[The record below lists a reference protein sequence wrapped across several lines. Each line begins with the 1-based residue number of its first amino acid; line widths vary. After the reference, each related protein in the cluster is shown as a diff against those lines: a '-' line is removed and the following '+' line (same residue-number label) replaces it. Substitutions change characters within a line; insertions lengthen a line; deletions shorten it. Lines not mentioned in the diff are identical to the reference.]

1 MAHQPGCKW
10 LGPLDFSD
18 VKVSSARCDRG
29 KCVWKSGAPGP
40 DGVSSD
46 TLVCSMPIQRP
57 ARSSPSPLARKIAQF
72 RTDSSGER
80 NLYPFVRD
88 LLVNPVF
95 GIGLRSEQVV
105 VDSALAGGRDIP
117 DLTVFSTKGG
127 RAIKTPDHAYGVF
140 EVKRG
145 RDVADNAA
153 AIYAEKKKYI
163 KAGTRWFFILD
174 QEEVHKWDVMA
185 KTEASV
191 HRWEDLS
198 DPEGFGLCFA
208 ELRPDHVALEEQLK
222 DFRANKTPYAYQ
234 SIDELGKNHFT
245 DTIREIA
252 AILSAA
258 VTQLVDTKV
267 MPDLRA
273 SNTLIAGMEPRWGTP
288 VYDWESVGFP
298 IEFSK
303 IVDEEIARTLPS
315 SDIADYPEAHD
326 NFVAEIEPHVYAVR
340 IEKHLLSDYATRLG
354 IEGEVSLLKPRRTNS
369 KLSDSGKAVE
379 SFIYETASLIVSRM
393 LMVRFSED
401 HGFLKRYISNGGVEV
416 FARYADYYA
425 KPMQAL
431 LKETYRQSSELYRN
445 LFDPSI
451 LDWALDSSDESLSS
465 ALLHSMYLLSRWN
478 FKTIHGD
485 ILSGVYDH
493 YLEPSK
499 RRALGEVFTRP
510 EIARYMLEHCGYDST
525 KTVLDPACG
534 TGTFL
539 VEALNQD
546 VRRLRSQGMLTE
558 QTVTRTLRR
567 LYGLDISPFS
577 VSLAQI
583 QLLWH
588 NIDLFT
594 GKSPAEIRTLAAQL
608 VSAIQVQGGH
618 SSLDTLGVPLVRGTD
633 TSASQAG
640 LDFATVAS
648 DMRRKRVASVPR
660 RFKQMALGQY
670 DIVIGN
676 PPYVR
681 PHRMMV
687 SSGALEPYS
696 EVAHGQVDLYVHFL
710 YRAVRGWVKDG
721 GHVSFIVPMGV
732 LDGAY
737 SGPLRRVLS
746 EFKLTEIV
754 DMEALRKK
762 TFRGIKRPTIIFV
775 LENRPGSED
784 DELAMTTLSMGC
796 YDVDTDT
803 IDFSKADRST
813 VKRSL
818 ISQSA
823 YIPTG
828 VAAPWMADAA
838 EEDTSAILT
847 KVSSEDAAVLGR
859 MAQAPRLGSIVK
871 VVYKR
876 RGHREVGTAQA
887 NAVEEIPAGSSPL
900 EWEPYVMLAYGIK
913 LGSTRAIVDSGW
925 PVYKG
930 QNVFPEGPQ
939 GDPMGYWDAGRSV
952 VDSLRLYAYRHL
964 FDFSRLYAVRE
975 ISQLPTACPVPP
987 DTAFQNTVLMV
998 QLAEDFPLNLYLMS
1012 RIPQWFAIKA
1022 LRASI
1027 IEDLTTHWFK
1037 RSVLLLPIPASRN
1050 AEDVAAL
1057 REAGGRVISRDK
1069 DLANAHRHVER
1080 LIEDSPKKTLFELFA
1095 ENNPV
1100 VAGADLTGAV
1110 PGVLVTSLREQG
1122 DELVNDDLSFRITV
1136 PNTALRRYLA
1146 YMVDRLVDE
1155 GDDVTFGV
1163 GTLGALLVP
1172 ANLEAVAEAI
1182 NQMRSSDPARMFE
1195 YALME
1200 LDRVV
1205 ARLFGMSDEDLNY
1218 ITSAMISDGF
1228 LKQLKPNLEHRGLRI
1243 QPYADHSQEDR
1254 YA

>member
-1 MAHQPGCKW
+1 M
-10 LGPLDFSD
+10 L
-18 VKVSSARCDRG
+18 
-29 KCVWKSGAPGP
+29 
-40 DGVSSD
+40 
-46 TLVCSMPIQRP
+46 TNP
-57 ARSSPSPLARKIAQF
+57 A
-72 RTDSSGER
+72 
-80 NLYPFVRD
+80 
-88 LLVNPVF
+88 F
-95 GIGLRSEQVV
+95 GIGLRSDQVV

-117 DLTVFSTKGG
+117 DLTVFSTKAG

-145 RDVADNAA
+145 QNVCHNAA
-153 AIYAEKKKYI
+153 AIYEEKKKYI
-163 KAGTRWFFILD
+163 KAGTRWFIILD

-191 HRWEDLS
+191 YNWEDLKV
-198 DPEGFGLCFA
+198 PEQFKLCFA
-208 ELRPDHVALEEQLK
+208 ELRPERVALEEQLK
-222 DFRANKTPYAYQ
+222 DFRDNKTKYAFQ
-234 SIDELGKNHFT
+234 SIDELGRHHFI

-252 AILSAA
+252 AILSGA

-267 MPDLRA
+267 IPDLKA
-273 SNTLIAGMEPRWGTP
+273 ANALVKKMEDHWGP
-288 VYDWESVGFP
+288 AVYDWASTEFP
-298 IEFSK
+298 IEFTN
-303 IVDEEIARTLPS
+303 ILDEEIAHTLTGAQ
-315 SDIADYPEAHD
+315 IAEYPEVHD
-326 NFVAEIEPHVYAVR
+326 DFAAEIEPHLYALR
-340 IEKHLLSDYATRLG
+340 IEKHLLEDYATRMG
-354 IEGEVSLLKPRRTNS
+354 IEGEVSLLKPRRTSS

-431 LKETYRQSSELYRN
+431 LKETYRQSAELYRN
-445 LFDPSI
+445 LFDPNI
-451 LDWALDSSDESLSS
+451 LDWALDSSDENLSN
-465 ALLHSMYLLSRWN
+465 ALLHAMYLLSRWN

-493 YLEPSK
+493 YLDPSK

-510 EIARYMLEHCGYDST
+510 EIARYMLERCAYDAT

-546 VRRLRSQGMLTE
+546 VKRLKGQGMLNE
-558 QTVTRTLRR
+558 QTVTLTLKR
-567 LYGLDISPFS
+567 LHGLDISPFS

-594 GKSPAEIRTLAAQL
+594 GKSPAEIRALAASL
-608 VSAIQVQGGH
+608 VPAIQVQGGN
-618 SSLDTLGVPLVRGTD
+618 SSLDTLGVPLVGGLLGN
-633 TSASQAG
+633 ASQSG
-640 LDFATVAS
+640 LEFSTVATEL
-648 DMRRKRVASVPR
+648 RRKRVASVPR
-660 RFKQMALGQY
+660 KFRHMVLDKY

-681 PHRMMV
+681 PHRASVDAGTMR
-687 SSGALEPYS
+687 AYE

-721 GHVSFIVPMGV
+721 GRVSFIVPMGV

-737 SGPLRRVLS
+737 SGPLRKVLS
-746 EFKLTEIV
+746 EFRLREIV
-754 DMEALRKK
+754 DLEALRKK

-775 LENRPGSED
+775 LENKPGSD
-784 DELAMTTLSMGC
+784 DDDVAMTTLSMGC
-796 YDVDTDT
+796 YNVETDT

-813 VKRSL
+813 VKRGK
-818 ISQSA
+818 ISQSL

-828 VAAPWMADAA
+828 VSAPWMADAA
-838 EEDTSAILT
+838 EEDTAAILA
-847 KVSSEDAAVLGR
+847 KVSAADACVLER

-876 RGHREVGTAQA
+876 RGQREVGTAQA
-887 NAVEEIPAGSSPL
+887 NAVEQIPPGDNPL

-913 LGSTRAIVDSGW
+913 LGSARAIVDSGW

-964 FDFSRLYAVRE
+964 FDFSKLYAVRE

-987 DTAFQNTVLMV
+987 NTAFQNTVLMV
-998 QLAEDFPLNLYLMS
+998 QLGEDFPLNLYLMS
-1012 RIPQWFAIKA
+1012 RVPQWFAIKA

-1037 RSVLLLPIPASRN
+1037 RSVLLLPIPSQRGP
-1050 AEDVAAL
+1050 EDIAAL
-1057 REAGGRVISRDK
+1057 RNAGGRVITRDK

-1080 LIEDSPKKTLFELFA
+1080 LIQESPKKSLAHLFA
-1095 ENNPV
+1095 ENDPV
-1100 VAGADLTGAV
+1100 VADADLTGASSAADV
-1110 PGVLVTSLREQG
+1110 AEVHEQG
-1122 DELVNDDLSFRITV
+1122 DEVVSNEMFFRIKI
-1136 PNTALRRYLA
+1136 PNPALRKYVT
-1146 YMVDRLVDE
+1146 YMLGRMLDE
-1155 GDDVTFGV
+1155 DEDFTLDVE
-1163 GTLGALLVP
+1163 TLGKLEVP
-1172 ANLEAVAEAI
+1172 ANLEAVAAAI
-1182 NQMRSSDPARMFE
+1182 EEVQSTDPASTFQE
-1195 YALME
+1195 ALMD

-1205 ARLFGMSDEDLNY
+1205 ARLFGMPEDDLKY
-1218 ITSAMISDGF
+1218 ITSAMTIDGF
-1228 LKQLKPNLEHRGLRI
+1228 LKQLKPNLEHRGLRS
-1243 QPYADHSQEDR
+1243 QPYADHSQDDR

>member
-1 MAHQPGCKW
+1 MPEPRTGR
-10 LGPLDFSD
+10 G
-18 VKVSSARCDRG
+18 SSA
-29 KCVWKSGAPGP
+29 
-40 DGVSSD
+40 
-46 TLVCSMPIQRP
+46 
-57 ARSSPSPLARKIAQF
+57 LATKIAQF
-72 RTDSSGER
+72 RNDSSGER

-88 LLVNPVF
+88 LLTNAAY
-95 GIGLRSEQVV
+95 GIGLKSDQVV
-105 VDSALAGGRDIP
+105 VDSALTGGRDIP
-117 DLTVFSTKGG
+117 DLAVFSTKGG

-145 RDVADNAA
+145 RDVCDNAA
-153 AIYAEKKKYI
+153 AIYEEKRKYI

-191 HRWEDLS
+191 YRWEDLT
-198 DPEGFGLCFA
+198 DPEQFSACFA

-222 DFRANKTPYAYQ
+222 NFRDNKTPYAYQ
-234 SIDELGKNHFT
+234 SIDDLGKNHFT

-273 SNTLIAGMEPRWGTP
+273 ANTLIEAMETRWGP
-288 VYDWESVGFP
+288 AVYDWASVGFP
-298 IEFSK
+298 IEFTN
-303 IVDEEIARTLPS
+303 IVDEEIARTLPT
-315 SDIADYPEAHD
+315 ADVTEYPEAHD
-326 NFVAEIEPHVYAVR
+326 NFVAEIEPYAYAVR
-340 IEKHLLSDYATRLG
+340 IEKHLLGEYATRMG
-354 IEGEVSLLKPRRTNS
+354 VEGEVSLLKPRRTGS

-431 LKETYRQSSELYRN
+431 LKETYRQSAELYRN

-451 LDWALDSSDESLSS
+451 LDWALDSSDESLSN
-465 ALLHSMYLLSRWN
+465 ALLHAMYLLSRWN
-478 FKTIHGD
+478 FRTIHGD

-493 YLEPSK
+493 YLDPSK

-510 EIARYMLEHCGYDST
+510 EIARYMLERCGYDST

-546 VRRLRSQGMLTE
+546 VRRLRGQGMLTE

-567 LYGLDISPFS
+567 LHGLDISPFS

-594 GKSPAEIRTLAAQL
+594 GKSAAEIRALAAQL
-608 VSAIQVQGGH
+608 VPAIQVQGGH
-618 SSLDTLGVPLVRGTD
+618 SSLDTLGVPLVRGLD
-633 TSASQAG
+633 TSASQTG
-640 LDFATVAS
+640 LDFSTVAS
-648 DMRRKRVASVPR
+648 DLRRKRVASVAR
-660 RFKQMALGQY
+660 RFRQMVLGQY

-681 PHRMMV
+681 PHRLTLHG
-687 SSGALEPYS
+687 GALAAYE
-696 EVAHGQVDLYVHFL
+696 EVARGQVDLYVHFL

-732 LDGAY
+732 LEASY
-737 SGPLRRVLS
+737 SGPLRKVLG
-746 EFKLTEIV
+746 EFKLVEVV

-762 TFRGIKRPTIIFV
+762 TFRGIKRPTVIFV

-784 DELAMTTLSMGC
+784 DEVATTTLSMGC
-796 YDVDTDT
+796 YDADTDT

-813 VKRSL
+813 VTRKLMSEA
-818 ISQSA
+818 A
-823 YIPTG
+823 YLPQNADGAT
-828 VAAPWMADAA
+828 WMADVVTEGAA
-838 EEDTSAILT
+838 ALLT
-847 KVSSEDAAVLGR
+847 KVSAADACVLGR
-859 MAQAPRLGSIVK
+859 LAQAPRLGSIVK

-876 RGHREVGTAQA
+876 RGQREVGAAQA
-887 NAVEEIPAGSSPL
+887 NAVEQIPAGSSPL

-913 LGSTRAIVDSGW
+913 LGSARAIVPSGL
-925 PVYKG
+925 PIYKG
-930 QNVFPEGPQ
+930 QNIFPSGVL
-939 GDPMGYWDAGRSV
+939 GDPMGHWDPQQSV

-964 FDFSRLYAVRE
+964 FDHTKLYAFRNV
-975 ISQLPTACPVPP
+975 SQLPAACPAPASMV
-987 DTAFQNTVLMV
+987 FQNTAQLV
-998 QLAEDFPLNLYLMS
+998 QLAEDFPLNLYLLS
-1012 RIPQWFAIKA
+1012 RIPQWFAVKV
-1022 LRASI
+1022 LRTSI
-1027 IEDLTTHWFK
+1027 IEDLFTTWVK
-1037 RSVLLLPIPASRN
+1037 RNLMLIPIPASRN
-1050 AEDVAAL
+1050 ADYIAAL
-1057 REAGGRVISRDK
+1057 RAAGDRVISRDK

-1080 LIEDSPKKTLFELFA
+1080 LIADSPKQSLFDLFA

-1100 VAGADLTGAV
+1100 VVGADLTGAAS
-1110 PGVLVTSLREQG
+1110 GAEVTAVHEQG
-1122 DELVNDDLSFRITV
+1122 NEVISDDLFFRITV
-1136 PNTALRRYLA
+1136 PNAALRRYLA
-1146 YMVDRLVDE
+1146 YMLGRLVDE
-1155 GDDVTFGV
+1155 GNDVTFDRE
-1163 GTLGALLVP
+1163 TLGALQVP
-1172 ANLEAVAEAI
+1172 ANLEAVAAAI
-1182 NQMRSSDPARMFE
+1182 DQMRSSDPARTFQD
-1195 YALME
+1195 ALME

-1205 ARLFGMSDEDLNY
+1205 ARLFGMSEEDLNY
-1218 ITSAMISDGF
+1218 ITSAMVNDGF
-1228 LKQLKPNLEHRGLRI
+1228 LKQLRPTLEHRGLRI
-1243 QPYADHSQEDR
+1243 QPYADHSQGDR

>member
-1 MAHQPGCKW
+1 MNQQVAFWYGECSRMP
-10 LGPLDFSD
+10 PTRT
-18 VKVSSARCDRG
+18 SA
-29 KCVWKSGAPGP
+29 
-40 DGVSSD
+40 
-46 TLVCSMPIQRP
+46 
-57 ARSSPSPLARKIAQF
+57 LARKITQF

-80 NLYPFVRD
+80 NLYPFIRD
-88 LLVNPVF
+88 LLTNAAF
-95 GIGLRSEQVV
+95 GIGLKSDQVV

-117 DLTVFSTKGG
+117 DLTIFSTKGG

-145 RDVADNAA
+145 RDVCDNAA
-153 AIYAEKKKYI
+153 AIYGEKRKYI

-191 HRWEDLS
+191 HRWEDLTE
-198 DPEGFGLCFA
+198 PEAFSTCFA
-208 ELRPDHVALEEQLK
+208 ELRPDRVALEEQLK
-222 DFRANKTPYAYQ
+222 DFRDNKTPYAYQ
-234 SIDELGKNHFT
+234 SIGDLGRNDFT

-252 AILSAA
+252 SILSGA

-273 SNTLIAGMEPRWGTP
+273 ANALIEVLETRWGP
-288 VYDWESVGFP
+288 AVYDWASVGYP
-298 IEFSK
+298 IEFTNM
-303 IVDEEIARTLPS
+303 VDEEIVRTLPTA
-315 SDIADYPEAHD
+315 DITEYPEAHD
-326 NFVAEIEPHVYAVR
+326 TFVADIEPYAYAVR
-340 IEKHLLSDYATRLG
+340 IEKHLLGEYATRMG
-354 IEGEVSLLKPRRTNS
+354 IEGEVSLLKPRRTGS

-431 LKETYRQSSELYRN
+431 LKETYRQSAELYRN
-445 LFDPSI
+445 LFDPNI
-451 LDWALDSSDESLSS
+451 LDWALDSSDASLSN
-465 ALLHSMYLLSRWN
+465 ALLHAMYLLSRWN

-493 YLEPSK
+493 YLDPSK

-510 EIARYMLEHCGYDST
+510 EIARYMLERCGYDAT

-567 LYGLDISPFS
+567 LHGLDISPFS

-594 GKSPAEIRTLAAQL
+594 GKSPTEIRALAAQL
-608 VSAIQVQGGH
+608 VPAIQVQGGH
-618 SSLDTLGVPLVRGTD
+618 SSLDTLGVPLVRGLD
-633 TSASQAG
+633 TSASQTG
-640 LDFATVAS
+640 LDFATVTS
-648 DMRRKRVASVPR
+648 DMRRKRVASVSR
-660 RFKQMALGQY
+660 RFKQMVLGQY

-681 PHRMMV
+681 PHRLTLHA
-687 SSGALEPYS
+687 GALAAYD
-696 EVAHGQVDLYVHFL
+696 EVAHGQVDLYIHFL

-721 GHVSFIVPMGV
+721 GRVSFIVPMGV

-737 SGPLRRVLS
+737 AGPLRRVLG
-746 EFKLTEIV
+746 EFKLLEIV

-775 LENRPGSED
+775 LENRPGSDD
-784 DELAMTTLSMGC
+784 DEVAMTTLSMGC
-796 YDVDTDT
+796 YDADTDA

-813 VKRSL
+813 VKRSQ
-818 ISQSA
+818 ISQSV

-838 EEDTSAILT
+838 EEDTAAILT
-847 KVSSEDAAVLGR
+847 KVSTADARVLGR
-859 MAQAPRLGSIVK
+859 MAKAPRLGSIVK

-876 RGHREVGTAQA
+876 RGQREVGTAQA
-887 NAVEEIPAGSSPL
+887 NAVEQIPAGSNPL

-913 LGSTRAIVDSGW
+913 LGSARAIVDSGW

-939 GDPMGYWDAGRSV
+939 GEPMGHWDAGRSV

-964 FDFSRLYAVRE
+964 FDFSKLYAVRE

-987 DTAFQNTVLMV
+987 NTAFQNTVLMV

-1037 RSVLLLPIPASRN
+1037 RSVLLLPIPASRS
-1050 AEDVAAL
+1050 AEDIAAL
-1057 REAGGRVISRDK
+1057 RAAGCRIISHDK

-1080 LIEDSPKKTLFELFA
+1080 LIQDSPKKSLFDLFA
-1095 ENNPV
+1095 ENDPV
-1100 VAGADLTGAV
+1100 VTGANLTGAASV
-1110 PGVLVTSLREQG
+1110 AVVTAIHEQG
-1122 DELVNDDLSFRITV
+1122 DEVVSDDLFFRITV
-1136 PNTALRRYLA
+1136 PHAALRRYLA
-1146 YMVDRLVDE
+1146 YMLDRLVDE
-1155 GDDVTFGV
+1155 GDDVTLDV
-1163 GTLGALLVP
+1163 DTLGALQVP
-1172 ANLEAVAEAI
+1172 TNLEAVAAAI
-1182 NQMRSSDPARMFE
+1182 DQMRSTDPARTFQG
-1195 YALME
+1195 ALMD
-1200 LDRVV
+1200 LDKVV
-1205 ARLFGMSDEDLNY
+1205 ARLFGMSEEDLKY
-1218 ITSAMISDGF
+1218 ITSAMVNDGF
-1228 LKQLKPNLEHRGLRI
+1228 LKQLRPSLEHRGLRI
-1243 QPYADHSQEDR
+1243 QPYADHSQGDR

>member
-1 MAHQPGCKW
+1 MPEPRTGR
-10 LGPLDFSD
+10 G
-18 VKVSSARCDRG
+18 SSA
-29 KCVWKSGAPGP
+29 
-40 DGVSSD
+40 
-46 TLVCSMPIQRP
+46 
-57 ARSSPSPLARKIAQF
+57 LARKIAQF
-72 RTDSSGER
+72 RNDSSGER

-88 LLVNPVF
+88 LLTNAAY
-95 GIGLRSEQVV
+95 GIGLKSDQVV
-105 VDSALAGGRDIP
+105 VDSALTGGRDIP
-117 DLTVFSTKGG
+117 DLAVFSTKGG

-145 RDVADNAA
+145 RDVCDNAA
-153 AIYAEKKKYI
+153 AIYEEKRKYI

-191 HRWEDLS
+191 YRWEDLT
-198 DPEGFGLCFA
+198 DPEQFSACFA

-222 DFRANKTPYAYQ
+222 NFRDNKTPYAYQ
-234 SIDELGKNHFT
+234 SIDDLGKNHFT

-273 SNTLIAGMEPRWGTP
+273 ANTLIEAMETRWGP
-288 VYDWESVGFP
+288 AVYDWASVGFP
-298 IEFSK
+298 IEFTN
-303 IVDEEIARTLPS
+303 IVDEEIARTLPT
-315 SDIADYPEAHD
+315 ADVTEYPEAHD
-326 NFVAEIEPHVYAVR
+326 NFVAEIEPYAYAVR
-340 IEKHLLSDYATRLG
+340 IEKHLLGEYATRMG
-354 IEGEVSLLKPRRTNS
+354 VEGEVSLLKPRRTGS

-431 LKETYRQSSELYRN
+431 LKETYRQSAELYRN

-451 LDWALDSSDESLSS
+451 LDWALDSSDESLSN
-465 ALLHSMYLLSRWN
+465 ALLHAMYLLSRWN
-478 FKTIHGD
+478 FRTIHGD

-493 YLEPSK
+493 YLDPSK

-510 EIARYMLEHCGYDST
+510 EIARYMLERCGYDST

-546 VRRLRSQGMLTE
+546 VRRLRGQGMLTE

-567 LYGLDISPFS
+567 LHGLDISPFS

-594 GKSPAEIRTLAAQL
+594 GKSPAEIRALAGQL
-608 VSAIQVQGGH
+608 VPAIQVQGGH
-618 SSLDTLGVPLVRGTD
+618 SSLDTLGVPLVRGLD
-633 TSASQAG
+633 TSASQTG
-640 LDFATVAS
+640 LDFSTVAS
-648 DMRRKRVASVPR
+648 DLRRKRVASVAR
-660 RFKQMALGQY
+660 RFRQMVLGQY

-681 PHRMMV
+681 PHRLTLHG
-687 SSGALEPYS
+687 GALAAYE
-696 EVAHGQVDLYVHFL
+696 EVARGQVDLYVHFL

-732 LDGAY
+732 LEASY
-737 SGPLRRVLS
+737 SGPLRKVLG
-746 EFKLTEIV
+746 EFKLVEVV

-762 TFRGIKRPTIIFV
+762 TFRGIKRPTVIFV

-784 DELAMTTLSMGC
+784 DEVATTTLSMGC
-796 YDVDTDT
+796 YDADTDT

-813 VKRSL
+813 VTRKLMSEA
-818 ISQSA
+818 A
-823 YIPTG
+823 YLPQNADGAT
-828 VAAPWMADAA
+828 WMADVVTEDAA
-838 EEDTSAILT
+838 ALLT
-847 KVSSEDAAVLGR
+847 KVSAADACVLGR
-859 MAQAPRLGSIVK
+859 LAQAPRLGSIVK

-876 RGHREVGTAQA
+876 RGQREVGAAQA
-887 NAVEEIPAGSSPL
+887 NAVEQIPAGSSPL

-913 LGSTRAIVDSGW
+913 LGSARAIVPSGL
-925 PVYKG
+925 PIYKG
-930 QNVFPEGPQ
+930 QNIFPSGVL
-939 GDPMGYWDAGRSV
+939 GDPMGHWDPQQSV

-964 FDFSRLYAVRE
+964 FDHTKLYAFRNV
-975 ISQLPTACPVPP
+975 SQLPAACPAPASMV
-987 DTAFQNTVLMV
+987 FQNTAQLV
-998 QLAEDFPLNLYLMS
+998 QLAEDFPLNLYLLS
-1012 RIPQWFAIKA
+1012 RIPQWFAVKV
-1022 LRASI
+1022 LRTSI
-1027 IEDLTTHWFK
+1027 IEDLFTTWVK
-1037 RSVLLLPIPASRN
+1037 RNLMLIPIPASRN
-1050 AEDVAAL
+1050 ADYIAAL
-1057 REAGGRVISRDK
+1057 RAAGDRVISRDK

-1080 LIEDSPKKTLFELFA
+1080 LIADSPKQSLFDLFA

-1100 VAGADLTGAV
+1100 VVGADLTGAAS
-1110 PGVLVTSLREQG
+1110 GAEVTAVHEQG
-1122 DELVNDDLSFRITV
+1122 NEVISDDLFFRITV
-1136 PNTALRRYLA
+1136 PNAALRRYLA
-1146 YMVDRLVDE
+1146 YMLGRLVDE
-1155 GDDVTFGV
+1155 GNDVTFDRE
-1163 GTLGALLVP
+1163 TLGALQVP
-1172 ANLEAVAEAI
+1172 ANLEAVAAAI
-1182 NQMRSSDPARMFE
+1182 DQMRSSDPARTFQD
-1195 YALME
+1195 ALME

-1205 ARLFGMSDEDLNY
+1205 ARLFGMSEEDLNY
-1218 ITSAMISDGF
+1218 ITSAMVNDGF
-1228 LKQLKPNLEHRGLRI
+1228 LKQLRPTLEHRGLRI
-1243 QPYADHSQEDR
+1243 QPYADHSQGDR